1 MKKITLISFLL
12 YSTFSY
18 STEKIFQSADSL
30 YQLHE
35 FEMAISEYN
44 KIIDG
49 NLESPELYYNLGV
62 CYYQIKEYKKSK
74 LNFQKSLILNPN
86 LNLSLE
92 GIQQINSKK
101 NHKDLPQI
109 FYKKWF
115 DKIINLF
122 TLKMWILA
130 SFTLILSLTTVIF
143 IKYILKIEVK
153 KVVIT
158 SLFLTNLLIY
168 IISIYKIEND
178 KKIFESPIST
188 SQDPIRQN

>member
-130 SFTLILSLTTVIF
+130 SFTLILSLTTVIY

>member
-1 MKKITLISFLL
+1 VKKITLISFLL

-130 SFTLILSLTTVIF
+130 SFTLILSLTTVIY

>member
-130 SFTLILSLTTVIF
+130 SFTLILSLTTVIY

-178 KKIFESPIST
+178 KKIFKSPIST

>member
-92 GIQQINSKK
+92 RIQQINSKK

-130 SFTLILSLTTVIF
+130 SFTLILSLTTVIY

-158 SLFLTNLLIY
+158 SLFLSNLLIY